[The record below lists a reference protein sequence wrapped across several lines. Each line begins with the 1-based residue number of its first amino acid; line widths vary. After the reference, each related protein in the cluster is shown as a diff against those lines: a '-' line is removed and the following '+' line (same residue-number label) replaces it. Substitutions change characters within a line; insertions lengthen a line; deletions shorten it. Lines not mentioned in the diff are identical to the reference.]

1 MFKLLK
7 RFRKA
12 KNLISLCL
20 IILIGT
26 RCTEYFRE
34 SDEAMRQ
41 EIESRRQ
48 DAEIETTIPQTVPK
62 EEVTTG
68 STAAQKA
75 EVVSVIDGDTIKV
88 ITGGEKV
95 SVRLIGV
102 NTPESSAGVKSG
114 YVDSEEAYGQEASD
128 FTKSILKKGAVVWL
142 VKDVSETDKYDRLLR
157 IVWLS
162 EPDPDQ
168 LDNIDLIRDNTL
180 QGKLLTAGM
189 AETMTIE
196 PDISYSRIFT
206 KLQSEAMQA
215 EAGMWHF
222 AETKGEK

>member
-1 MFKLLK
+1 MFR

-12 KNLISLCL
+12 SSLITICL
-20 IILIGT
+20 IILIT
-26 RCTEYFRE
+26 SRCSKYMEEAESKMRQQIEATGTEYV
-34 SDEAMRQ
+34 
-41 EIESRRQ
+41 
-48 DAEIETTIPQTVPK
+48 IETTAPTDSRNEDVPSATV
-62 EEVTTG
+62 
-68 STAAQKA
+68 QKA
-75 EVVSVIDGDTIKV
+75 EVISVTDGDTIKV
-88 ITGGEKV
+88 NVDGEKK

-114 YVDSEEAYGQEASD
+114 YVESEEAYGAEASD
-128 FTKSILKKGAVVWL
+128 FTKSILKKGDIVWL

-196 PDISYSRIFT
+196 PDTSYSRIFT